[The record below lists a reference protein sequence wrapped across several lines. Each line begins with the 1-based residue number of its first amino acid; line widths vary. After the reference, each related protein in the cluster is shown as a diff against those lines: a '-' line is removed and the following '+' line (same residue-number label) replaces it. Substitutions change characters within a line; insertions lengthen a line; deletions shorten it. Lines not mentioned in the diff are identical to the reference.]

1 MANRESEGSRVCLA
15 PLVLLVMQGPRVTL
29 VSRVQ
34 LESRGPPEQQV
45 RGDHLVLK
53 ASKASLDLL
62 AFLELWE

>member
-1 MANRESEGSRVCLA
+1 MANKESEGSRVCLA

-29 VSRVQ
+29 VSRGQ
-34 LESRGPPEQQV
+34 LENRGPQGQQG
-45 RGDHLVLK
+45 RGDRLVLK

>member
-1 MANRESEGSRVCLA
+1 MANRESEGSKVCQA
-15 PLVLLVMQGPRVTL
+15 PSVLLVMQGPRVTL

-34 LESRGPPEQQV
+34 LENQGPQGQQD

-53 ASKASLDLL
+53 ASKAFLDLL

>member
-1 MANRESEGSRVCLA
+1 
-15 PLVLLVMQGPRVTL
+15 VTP

-34 LESRGPPEQQV
+34 LESRGPQEQQG